1 MISRIAVSALAT
13 LCIGVSGAA
22 SSKIPVYI
30 TAAVADPNRPEAD
43 IKRDAGRKPAEVVA
57 FAGVKPG
64 DKVIEL
70 DPGPLYFTRILS
82 NVVGPKGRVYAYVPS
97 DLDELYKK
105 NNIAV
110 PPPPEPHY
118 PNVTFVYEPIASIHA
133 PEAAD
138 VVWTSDNI
146 HDFHNK
152 LFGPADMTAVN
163 AAIYR
168 ALKPGGTYIVLDHA
182 AEKGSGLR
190 DTETLHRIDPA
201 QVKKE
206 VLAAGFVFAGESTIL
221 SNPADDHTKKV
232 FDSSIRGNTDQ
243 FIFMFKKTEVGRPD
257 QRG

>member
-1 MISRIAVSALAT
+1 MISRMAVSALAA
-13 LCIGVSGAA
+13 LCVGVGGGPT
-22 SSKIPVYI
+22 SKIPVYI
-30 TAAVADPNRPEAD
+30 TAAVADPSRPEAD
-43 IKRDAGRKPAEVVA
+43 TKRDDGRKPAEVLA
-57 FAGVKPG
+57 FSGVKPG

-82 NVVGPKGRVYAYVPS
+82 NAVGPRGRVYAYIPS
-97 DLDELYKK
+97 DLDEIDKK

-118 PNVTFVYEPIASIHA
+118 PNVTFVYEPIAKVHA

-138 VVWTSDNI
+138 LVWTSDNI

-168 ALKPGGTYIVLDHA
+168 ALKPGGVYIVADHV
-182 AEKGSGLR
+182 AEAGSGLR

-201 QVKKE
+201 QVKAE
-206 VLAAGFVFAGESTIL
+206 ALAAGFVLESESQVL
-221 SNPADDHTKKV
+221 RNPADDHTKRV
-232 FDSSIRGNTDQ
+232 FDISIRWKTDQ
-243 FIFMFKKTEVGRPD
+243 FIFKFRKPRGRTA
-257 QRG
+257 R